1 LRFVPEKHRKQVAR
15 DLRPIYTAVNSDAA
29 LAALESFERSWGLRY
44 PMIGSSWRDAWEQ
57 VIPFLS
63 FPPDVRRIVYTTNA
77 IEALHRQVRKTI
89 KTRGH
94 FPTEDAARKL
104 IYLSIVNA
112 QRSWRKAYNWN
123 AALVAFKIHFG
134 DRLP

>member
-1 LRFVPEKHRKQVAR
+1 
-15 DLRPIYTAVNSDAA
+15 
-29 LAALESFERSWGLRY
+29 
-44 PMIGSSWRDAWEQ
+44 MIGAAWRAAWEQ
-57 VIPFLS
+57 VIPFLA

-112 QRSWRKAYNWN
+112 QRSWRKPFAWN
-123 AALVAFKIHFG
+123 TALVAFKIHFG